1 MAQALIRLC
10 KSRYHE
16 EKHPAI
22 AGYNAAMRTDRRRQ
36 ILQEAWTGDAV
47 LTLFAREMILREA
60 GEIDSEKAVRL
71 TSNQFLAAFGDPSEV
86 EAEIGRAYEERGLGG
101 AYAHIEGRLLPNF
114 RRKEE
119 KRQKALRPPR
129 PAG

>member
-1 MAQALIRLC
+1 
-10 KSRYHE
+10 
-16 EKHPAI
+16 
-22 AGYNAAMRTDRRRQ
+22 MRIDRRRQ
-36 ILQEAWTGDAV
+36 ILKEAWTGDAV
-47 LTLFAREMILREA
+47 LTLFAREMILREV

-86 EAEIGRAYEERGLGG
+86 EAEIGRAYEERGLSG
-101 AYAHIEGRLLPNF
+101 AYAHIESRLLPNF
-114 RRKEE
+114 RKKEE